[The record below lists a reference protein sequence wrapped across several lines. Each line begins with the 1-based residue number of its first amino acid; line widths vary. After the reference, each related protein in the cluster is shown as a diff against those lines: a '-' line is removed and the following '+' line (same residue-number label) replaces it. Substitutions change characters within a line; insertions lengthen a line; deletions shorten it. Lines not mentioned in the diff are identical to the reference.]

1 MSFPIALSKEQLKAA
16 GDAMARLEQDAENW
30 RALCGNLK
38 RFELARGQDGWGREI
53 QLVMGEPA
61 TSGSY
66 LRYDVLQQVVAKI
79 QDGHTA
85 VKPGFLS
92 TQEKAELRI
101 RAQNLLAPGDWI
113 GCKASAVLA
122 LLDELDSRP

>member
-1 MSFPIALSKEQLKAA
+1 MSRAIALSKEQHKAA
-16 GDAMARLEQDAENW
+16 GDALARLEQHAENW
-30 RALCGNLK
+30 RALCANLK

-53 QLVMGEPA
+53 QLVVGEPA

-66 LRYDVLQQVVAKI
+66 LRYNDLLQDVAKI
-79 QDGHTA
+79 QDERTA
-85 VKPGFLS
+85 VKPGCLS
-92 TQEKAELRI
+92 AQEKAELRI